1 MYFITTKRMLEV
13 CFSAHPNIQY
23 RTILYCINVY
33 YLLCLLLSAEYLL
46 PNWIIDPIRQMITAY
61 DFRMD
66 EVGPF
71 TFADRVKMCVFK
83 DYSVGFKA
91 PD

>member
-1 MYFITTKRMLEV
+1 MDYNAVL
-13 CFSAHPNIQY
+13 
-23 RTILYCINVY
+23 ILYCINVS